1 MSILGSSNLNELT
14 IEKIDERKKFLTNQL
29 SSLNIDSIFLE
40 KNGKIDRL
48 FYNEECLH
56 QLRSCAKLL
65 VSMAIGIAL
74 ENGMLKLDTYVYPTI
89 KNIAN
94 IENKSNLQK
103 IEKWTVRDLLTHT
116 SGYEKQMMS
125 ESYIKDIDENRLL
138 DYALNYDI
146 PYEVG
151 TRFAYNNVEPF
162 VLSVYFQETF
172 GINLT
177 DFINENIFKKLNIE
191 EFEWKNYGKYCPA
204 STGLYLK
211 HSDFHK
217 IGQLLLNN
225 GKYNDIQVIPEKWIN
240 EMRSLQLETP
250 SAFKPDRLFPKV
262 GIGYYTFI
270 STNGFVFRD
279 GADGQYIILNKEKN
293 LLITIM
299 SNECDMKNVTEILRG
314 LI

>member
-1 MSILGSSNLNELT
+1 MQYFIA
-14 IEKIDERKKFLTNQL
+14 KVL
-29 SSLNIDSIFLE
+29 S
-40 KNGKIDRL
+40 
-48 FYNEECLH
+48 YYECLH

-65 VSMAIGIAL
+65 VSMAMGIAI
-74 ENGMLKLDTYVYPTI
+74 EKDMVKLDTFVYPAI
-89 KNIAN
+89 KNIVN
-94 IENKSNLQK
+94 IKNKSNLQK
-103 IEKWTVRDLLTHT
+103 IKKWTVRDLLTHT

-125 ESYIKDIDENRLL
+125 ESYIKDIDEHKLL
-138 DYALNYDI
+138 DYALNHDI

-177 DFINENIFKKLNIE
+177 DFTIENIFKKLNIE
-191 EFEWKNYGKYCPA
+191 EFKWKNYGKYCPA

-225 GKYNDIQVIPEKWIN
+225 GKYNGIQVIPEKWIK
-240 EMRSLQLETP
+240 EMCSLQLETP
-250 SAFKPDRLFPKV
+250 SAFNPDRLFPKV

-270 STNGFVFRD
+270 STNGYIFRD
-279 GADGQYIILNKEKN
+279 GADGQYIILNKDKN
-293 LLITIM
+293 ILITIM
-299 SNECDMKNVTEILRG
+299 SNEPDIKNVTEILRS
-314 LI
+314 LV